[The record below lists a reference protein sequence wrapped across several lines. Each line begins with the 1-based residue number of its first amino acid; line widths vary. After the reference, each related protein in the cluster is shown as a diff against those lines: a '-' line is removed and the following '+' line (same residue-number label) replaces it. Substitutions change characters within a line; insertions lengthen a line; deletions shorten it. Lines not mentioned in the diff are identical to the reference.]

1 MSSSSNPAPPS
12 LTTIDAMLS
21 LADFIGSPQNMARVK
36 ELQKA
41 EAAAIAAQNTAKQ
54 TADAAQ
60 ALLDEH
66 AEKVK
71 THDAAVAKL
80 EADQADLK
88 KAQDKLARK
97 VAKMKEAEAL

>member
-1 MSSSSNPAPPS
+1 MSSASSPPPPS

-54 TADAAQ
+54 TAEAAQ
-60 ALLDEH
+60 ALLDDH

-71 THDAAVAKL
+71 AHDAAVTKL
-80 EADQADLK
+80 EADQAELK
-88 KAQDKLARK
+88 KA
-97 VAKMKEAEAL
+97 